1 MLLRNAGTPPVMAQA
16 PIATSTLQC
25 LRNSSST
32 WTFSALLTPP
42 STMPMSHGPQCLVSV
57 NGVRSNSIIPNRSN
71 SFSSISS
78 KDIWQPKQPASEQVA
93 TRIFRFSFM
102 VRLHLFH
109 WSHLHFADFLMI
121 ECALAYGYLGAL
133 AFDQNRAGRADM
145 SSLVGHSEIGIAQSA
160 AGRIYHQT
168 RTNTAPGDTEYVLA
182 VNLTAGADA

>member
-42 STMPMSHGPQCLVSV
+42 STMPISHGPQCLVSV
-57 NGVRSNSIIPNRSN
+57 NGVRSNSIIPRRSN

-93 TRIFRFSFM
+93 TRIFRFSFT

-109 WSHLHFADFLMI
+109 CSHLGFADFLVI
-121 ECALAYGYLGAL
+121 ECALAYGYLVAL
-133 AFDQNRAGRADM
+133 ALDQNGASRADLGR
-145 SSLVGHSEIGIAQSA
+145 LVGHSEVGIAQSA
-160 AGRIYHQT
+160 TRGIHHQT
-168 RTNTAPGDTEYVLA
+168 RTDPAPGNAEHVLA
-182 VNLTAGADA
+182 VNLTTGADT